1 MMRTTRRVAVALGA
15 AIAVGALTVGSVGAL
30 PQARGAAGFGD
41 RVKLTVENETQ
52 RPLQVQIVPFSVNCI
67 PDFGQPIRLLPHERR
82 NLDIELSSSFQCQ
95 TENKRAQWRAF
106 EPAAGFGGP
115 EYVQFSYERTA
126 RGQDRLECVSR
137 KPLEC
142 FTSGS
147 STVRIQAR

>member
-1 MMRTTRRVAVALGA
+1 MMRTTRRAAVALGA

-30 PQARGAAGFGD
+30 PQARATVGGD

-95 TENKRAQWRAF
+95 TESKRAQWRAF
-106 EPAAGFGGP
+106 EPAAGFNGP
-115 EYVQFSYERTA
+115 EYVQFSYERTT
-126 RGQDRLECVSR
+126 RGQERLECVSR

-142 FTSGS
+142 FTSGP